1 MEIVYLI
8 IGLVLIIAGANYL
21 TEGASGIAKNFRVS
35 EFVIGLT
42 IIGFG
47 TSTPELV
54 VSIFSAI
61 KGQSDMAI
69 GNIVGSNMFNT
80 LVILG
85 ITALI
90 RPIEFTKNNLSRD
103 LPFAM
108 LATVALII
116 MGSDVMLAD
125 GTANAIT
132 RNEGL
137 LLLCFF
143 AIFMTYSLI
152 EGRTGPKVK
161 PVKASMP
168 VTPAKEPN
176 MWLMSAMIV
185 GGLVALVYGGD
196 LVLDSATAI
205 ARTFKVSESVIA
217 ITIVVGG
224 TSLPEL
230 AISVVAMIKGKGAM
244 ALGNIIGSNI
254 FNIFLVLGVSSAIN
268 PLTMGDIIPGDLWA
282 LLATNVLLFVFAVTF
297 RKRAMDKPEGVIA
310 LLCYG
315 AYMWWLL
322 AR

>member
-1 MEIVYLI
+1 
-8 IGLVLIIAGANYL
+8 
-21 TEGASGIAKNFRVS
+21 
-35 EFVIGLT
+35 
-42 IIGFG
+42 
-47 TSTPELV
+47 LV

-90 RPIEFTKNNLSRD
+90 RPIEFTKSNLSRD
-103 LPFAM
+103 LPFAA

-116 MGSDVMLAD
+116 MGSDVMLGD
-125 GTANAIT
+125 GTVNALT

-161 PVKASMP
+161 PVKSAMDVIP
-168 VTPAKEPN
+168 VAPATPVKEPN
-176 MWLMSAMIV
+176 MWLMAAMIV
-185 GGLVALVYGGD
+185 GGLAALVYGGD

-205 ARTFKVSESVIA
+205 ARALHVSEGVIA
-217 ITIVVGG
+217 VTIVAAG

-254 FNIFLVLGVSSAIN
+254 FNIFLVLGVSSTIN
-268 PLTMGDIIPGDLWA
+268 PLTMGDILPGDLWA
-282 LLATNVLLFVFAVTF
+282 LLVTNVLLFVFAVTF
-297 RKRAMDKPEGVIA
+297 RRRAMDKPEGIISLV
-310 LLCYG
+310 CYA